1 MEKEYYKS
9 KEVEKILGISP
20 AMLRYMRNT
29 GRIPFEKVG
38 EKTFIYQKS
47 DIDQIGKY
55 GFVKDEKLKFI
66 DLIKESN
73 FSEKIKSELLT
84 ILNRVDEN

>member
-1 MEKEYYKS
+1 MEKNFYKS
-9 KEVEKILGISP
+9 KEVEQILRLSP

-29 GRIPFEKVG
+29 GRIPFKKVG

-55 GFVKDEKLKFI
+55 GFVKDEKLRFI
-66 DLIKESN
+66 DLVKESN
-73 FSEKIKSELLT
+73 FSEEIKSELLT
-84 ILNRVDEN
+84 ILNRVD

>member
-1 MEKEYYKS
+1 MEKNFYKS
-9 KEVEKILGISP
+9 REVEQILGLSP

-29 GRIPFEKVG
+29 GRIPFKKVG

-55 GFVKDEKLKFI
+55 GFVKDEKLRFI
-66 DLIKESN
+66 DLIKEFN
-73 FSEKIKSELLT
+73 FSEEIKSELLN
-84 ILNRVDEN
+84 ILNRVD